1 MPPFDITAGL
11 AKRDA
16 SGQLLPSG
24 VTGPELLNF
33 RDTVVKNTIG
43 NITSSDI
50 DDLPDNQGIRGK
62 NNATTLKYPIEDA
75 NPAYQARVTF
85 RMYSLQPKNPA
96 DTQKLLKKQTED
108 NLKNLGATAAHS
120 EDTTFANM
128 GKKVG
133 PTTVAS
139 AAADEFSGGNIKG
152 GEFGA
157 AVHGG
162 ASTVKTESQ
171 KLDESKKDQSEILTA
186 IGRALKGGFSFQPV
200 KNSTIVD
207 MYFPLSMQF
216 LDTVQYG
223 TANLNA
229 SGAAISAAVESGAGA
244 LEATLNSISQAGEQI
259 FDLITG
265 NPRLGEAAARLATS
279 RLINSKLLPAPQGV
293 RTALT
298 LTNRSIINPN
308 VRSLFQGVALRE
320 FTFQFKMIAES
331 KQEALQVEQIIKH
344 FRKELYPATYSLP
357 LGSTGVEADV
367 GYKFPNVFQIVFNYK
382 GSRNKSLPKLH
393 HCYLRSVSHTVN
405 PTGGGF
411 RRDGHPNEI
420 DLTLAFVEYKTLS
433 KKDIDKGY

>member
-1 MPPFDITAGL
+1 MPPFDIAAGL

-33 RDTVVKNTIG
+33 RDTVVKNTVG
-43 NITSSDI
+43 NITSTDV
-50 DDLPDNQGIRGK
+50 DDLQDNQGIRGK
-62 NNATTLKYPIEDA
+62 NTSTTLKYPLEDA

-96 DTQKLLKKQTED
+96 DTQKVLKKQNED
-108 NLKNLGATAAHS
+108 NLMSSIRGIFTEGDNS
-120 EDTTFANM
+120 

-139 AAADEFSGGNIKG
+139 SAADEFSGGNIEG

-157 AVHGG
+157 AIHGG
-162 ASTVKTESQ
+162 APNVKTDKQ
-171 KLDESKKDQSEILTA
+171 KLDEGKEDQNELLDA
-186 IGRALKGGFSFQPV
+186 IGRAIRGGFTFQPV

-216 LDTVQYG
+216 LDTAQYG
-223 TANLNA
+223 NANLNA
-229 SGAAISAAVESGAGA
+229 TGASMAAAVQSGTAPI
-244 LEATLNSISQAGEQI
+244 EAAANSVEDAMDQI

-265 NPRLGEAAARLATS
+265 NARLGETAARLATS
-279 RLINSKLLPAPQGV
+279 RLISAKFIPMPAGL
-293 RTALT
+293 RNALT

-308 VRSLFQGVALRE
+308 TRSLFQGVALRE

-331 KQEALQVEQIIKH
+331 PQEAFQVEQIIKH
-344 FRKELYPATYSLP
+344 FRKELYPATYSVP
-357 LGSTGVEADV
+357 IGKTGVEADV

-382 GSRNKSLPKLH
+382 GARNKSLPKLH
-393 HCYLRSVSHTVN
+393 HCYLRNVSHTIN

-420 DLTLAFVEYKTLS
+420 DLTLSFVEYKTLD
-433 KKDIDKGY
+433 KKDIDEGY

>member
-43 NITSSDI
+43 NITNIDV
-50 DDLPDNQGIRGK
+50 DDLLDNQGIRGR
-62 NNATTLKYPIEDA
+62 NTSTTLKYPLEDA
-75 NPAYQARVTF
+75 NPAYQARVSF

-108 NLKNLGATAAHS
+108 NLKNLGVTAAFS
-120 EDTTFANM
+120 EDTIFANM
-128 GKKVG
+128 GKRVG

-139 AAADEFSGGNIKG
+139 ADVDPTGNVGGQAA
-152 GEFGA
+152 A

-162 ASTVKTESQ
+162 ASTVTTPSQ
-171 KLDESKKDQSEILTA
+171 NLKKGKEDQSELLAAT
-186 IGRALKGGFSFQPV
+186 GRAIRGGFDFKPV
-200 KNSTIVD
+200 KNSTVVD

-229 SGAAISAAVESGAGA
+229 SGASAAAAIESGAGM
-244 LEATLNSISQAGEQI
+244 LEATLSSAGAAVEQI

-265 NPRLGEAAARLATS
+265 NPRMGEAAARLAAS
-279 RLINSKLLPAPQGV
+279 RLINRIPIEGL
-293 RTALT
+293 RNALT

-331 KQEALQVEQIIKH
+331 QQEASQVEQIIKH
-344 FRKELYPATYSLP
+344 FRKELYPSTYSLP
-357 LGSTGVEADV
+357 VGKSGAEADV
-367 GYKFPNVFQIVFNYK
+367 GYRFPNVFQIVFNYK
-382 GSRNKSLPKLH
+382 GARNKALPKLH
-393 HCYLRSVSHTVN
+393 HCYLRNVSHTIN